1 MKHFTSSSSYFKSVF
16 DKKVYKISLSSGAT
30 CPNRDGKKGYGGCI
44 FCSNTGS
51 GEFTFHENPIEEQI
65 EKAKLIVDKKL
76 SKNSNK
82 KYIAYFQNFSN
93 TYLSVEKLKALFSKT
108 LEDEDIIALDIAT
121 RPDCLSD
128 EILSLLKELSTKTRL
143 IIELGLQTSNEN
155 TVAFINRCYMN
166 EEYETAVKKLH
177 EIKDIH
183 IITHIILGLPNE
195 SEEDMLKSVK
205 YAVKN
210 GTDGIKLTCLYILK
224 NTPIS
229 SLYHKGELKVLEM
242 DEYFS
247 LLFKALMIIP
257 ETIIIHRLTGDGDK
271 KSLVAPKWTE
281 NKKFVLNS
289 LKKYLFDN
297 GIEIT

>member
-76 SKNSNK
+76 SKNSDK